1 MLENI
6 KCQVCIREKIMER
19 LNNILEEQLTE
30 SLDQIIISNP
40 RRAALA
46 QKIKIRP
53 VLLKEQ
59 LNFQVTEYKG
69 KQVFHENLEKG
80 ALIAYILDQMNS
92 FFGQME
98 LNSASKTVHVLV
110 SKKGTV
116 TIKQKVQKNEVK
128 PKELSHNRKKRY
140 ILEEGTAIPFLV
152 DLGVQTKEGKIVNSR
167 YDKFRQINRFLE
179 FIQDIVEALPKGR
192 ELTIVDFGCGKS
204 YLIFT
209 IFKNYL
215 LEQGVDENHI
225 ISIELDQRKDKKYRN
240 PDTILD
246 FIESSIVDE
255 EQYYVLLDEV
265 QLLEE
270 FEEVLNS
277 LLHIKN
283 VDVYV
288 TGSNSKF
295 LSKDVITEFRGR
307 GDEIHIYPLTFKE
320 FMQVYE
326 GDIYHGWA
334 EYVIYGGLP
343 LTVTMKTEE
352 QKVNYLT
359 KLFDETYLIDII
371 ERHHIEKSQELEDLV
386 NILASVIGS
395 LTNVPKIEAT
405 FKSVVQSNISGNTIR
420 QYIEYL
426 EDAFVINKANRYNV
440 KGRKYIGTPLK
451 YYFEDVGL
459 RNARLGFRQIEETH
473 IMENI
478 VYNELRSRGYS
489 VDVGVVEKRGVNQ
502 EGKME
507 RIYLEIDFIANLGSK
522 RYYIQSAF
530 SLPTEEKRL
539 QEKASL
545 INVNDSFKKIIL
557 VKDVMN
563 VTRDE
568 DGITTM
574 SIYDFLLK
582 ENSLEL

>member
-1 MLENI
+1 M
-6 KCQVCIREKIMER
+6 
-19 LNNILEEQLTE
+19 
-30 SLDQIIISNP
+30 S
-40 RRAALA
+40 
-46 QKIKIRP
+46 
-53 VLLKEQ
+53 
-59 LNFQVTEYKG
+59 Y
-69 KQVFHENLEKG
+69 
-80 ALIAYILDQMNS
+80 
-92 FFGQME
+92 
-98 LNSASKTVHVLV
+98 ASKIFN
-110 SKKGTV
+110 KRGAEMD
-116 TIKQKVQKNEVK
+116 IKRDKY
-128 PKELSHNRKKRY
+128 L
-140 ILEEGTAIPFLV
+140 A
-152 DLGVQTKEGKIVNSR
+152 DL
-167 YDKFRQINRFLE
+167 INRMNNGM
-179 FIQDIVEALPKGR
+179 IKVVTGIR
-192 ELTIVDFGCGKS
+192 RCGKS

-215 LEQGVDENHI
+215 KEQGIDESHI
-225 ISIELDQRKDKKYRN
+225 VTIELDQRKDKKYRD
-240 PDTILD
+240 PDVILEY
-246 FIESSIVDE
+246 IESRIIDDE
-255 EQYYVLLDEV
+255 KFYILLDEV
-265 QLLEE
+265 QLLED

-283 VDVYV
+283 LDIYV

-320 FMQVYE
+320 FMQAYDD
-326 GDIYHGWA
+326 DIYRGWA
-334 EYVIYGGLP
+334 EYVVYGGLP

-352 QKVNYLT
+352 QKINYLT
-359 KLFDETYLIDII
+359 KLFEETYLKDII
-371 ERHHIEKSQELEDLV
+371 ERHHIEKTQELEDLV
-386 NILASVIGS
+386 NVLASAIGS

-405 FKSVVQSNISGNTIR
+405 FRSVIQSNISANTIR

-459 RNARLGFRQIEETH
+459 RNARLGFRQVEETH
-473 IMENI
+473 IMENVI
-478 VYNELRSRGYS
+478 YNELRSRGYS
-489 VDVGVVEKRGVNQ
+489 VDVGVVEKRGRNE
-502 EGKME
+502 EGKEE
-507 RIYLEIDFIANLGSK
+507 RTYLETDFIANLGSK

-530 SLPTEEKRL
+530 SMPTEEKRI

-545 INVNDSFKKIIL
+545 INIGDSFKKIII
-557 VKDVMN
+557 VKDVVN

>member
-1 MLENI
+1 MDI
-6 KCQVCIREKIMER
+6 KRDKY
-19 LNNILEEQLTE
+19 
-30 SLDQIIISNP
+30 
-40 RRAALA
+40 LA
-46 QKIKIRP
+46 
-53 VLLKEQ
+53 
-59 LNFQVTEYKG
+59 
-69 KQVFHENLEKG
+69 
-80 ALIAYILDQMNS
+80 
-92 FFGQME
+92 
-98 LNSASKTVHVLV
+98 
-110 SKKGTV
+110 
-116 TIKQKVQKNEVK
+116 
-128 PKELSHNRKKRY
+128 
-140 ILEEGTAIPFLV
+140 
-152 DLGVQTKEGKIVNSR
+152 DL
-167 YDKFRQINRFLE
+167 INRMHNGM
-179 FIQDIVEALPKGR
+179 IKVVTGIR
-192 ELTIVDFGCGKS
+192 RCGKS
-204 YLIFT
+204 YMIFT

-215 LEQGVDENHI
+215 KEQGVDEAHI
-225 ISIELDQRKDKKYRN
+225 VTIELDQRKDKKYRD
-240 PDTILD
+240 PDVILEY
-246 FIESSIVDE
+246 IASRITDE
-255 EQYYVLLDEV
+255 GQYYILLDEV
-265 QLLEE
+265 QLLNE

-283 VDVYV
+283 LDVYV

-320 FMQVYE
+320 FMQAYE

-352 QKVNYLT
+352 QKINYLT
-359 KLFDETYLIDII
+359 KLFEETYLKDII

-386 NILASVIGS
+386 NVLASAIGS

-405 FKSVVQSNISGNTIR
+405 FKSVIQSNISVNTIR

-426 EDAFVINKANRYNV
+426 EDAFVINKANRYDV

-459 RNARLGFRQIEETH
+459 RNARLGFRQVEETH

-478 VYNELRSRGYS
+478 IYNELRSRGYS
-489 VDVGVVEKRGVNQ
+489 VDVGVVEKRTKNA
-502 EGKME
+502 EGKAE
-507 RIYLEIDFIANLGSK
+507 RTHLEIDFIANLGSK

-530 SLPTEEKRL
+530 SMPTEEKRI

-545 INVNDSFKKIIL
+545 INIGDSFKKIII
-557 VKDVMN
+557 VKDVVN

>member
-1 MLENI
+1 MNI
-6 KCQVCIREKIMER
+6 KRDKY
-19 LNNILEEQLTE
+19 LN
-30 SLDQIIISNP
+30 
-40 RRAALA
+40 
-46 QKIKIRP
+46 
-53 VLLKEQ
+53 
-59 LNFQVTEYKG
+59 
-69 KQVFHENLEKG
+69 
-80 ALIAYILDQMNS
+80 
-92 FFGQME
+92 
-98 LNSASKTVHVLV
+98 
-110 SKKGTV
+110 
-116 TIKQKVQKNEVK
+116 
-128 PKELSHNRKKRY
+128 
-140 ILEEGTAIPFLV
+140 
-152 DLGVQTKEGKIVNSR
+152 DL
-167 YDKFRQINRFLE
+167 INRMHNGM
-179 FIQDIVEALPKGR
+179 IKVVTGIR
-192 ELTIVDFGCGKS
+192 RCGKS

-209 IFKNYL
+209 IFKSYL
-215 LEQGVDENHI
+215 LEQGVDEKHI

-246 FIESSIVDE
+246 FIESGIVDE

-326 GDIYHGWA
+326 GDVYHGWA

-352 QKVNYLT
+352 QKINYLT
-359 KLFDETYLIDII
+359 KLFEETYLIDII
-371 ERHHIEKSQELEDLV
+371 ERHRIDKTQELEDLV
-386 NILASVIGS
+386 NILASAIGS

-405 FKSVVQSNISGNTIR
+405 FRSVVQSNISGNTIR

-489 VDVGVVEKRGVNQ
+489 VDVGVVEKRGVNS
-502 EGKME
+502 EGKTE
-507 RIYLEIDFIANLGSK
+507 RTYLEIDFVANLGSK

-530 SLPTEEKRL
+530 SMPTEEKRL

-545 INVNDSFKKIIL
+545 VNVNDSFKKIIL

>member
-1 MLENI
+1 MNI
-6 KCQVCIREKIMER
+6 KRDKY
-19 LNNILEEQLTE
+19 LN
-30 SLDQIIISNP
+30 
-40 RRAALA
+40 
-46 QKIKIRP
+46 
-53 VLLKEQ
+53 
-59 LNFQVTEYKG
+59 
-69 KQVFHENLEKG
+69 
-80 ALIAYILDQMNS
+80 
-92 FFGQME
+92 
-98 LNSASKTVHVLV
+98 
-110 SKKGTV
+110 
-116 TIKQKVQKNEVK
+116 
-128 PKELSHNRKKRY
+128 
-140 ILEEGTAIPFLV
+140 
-152 DLGVQTKEGKIVNSR
+152 DL
-167 YDKFRQINRFLE
+167 INRMHNGM
-179 FIQDIVEALPKGR
+179 IKVVTGIR
-192 ELTIVDFGCGKS
+192 RSGKS

-209 IFKNYL
+209 IFRNYL
-215 LEQGVDENHI
+215 LEQGIDENHI
-225 ISIELDQRKDKKYRN
+225 VSIELDQRKDRKYRD

-246 FIESSIVDE
+246 YIESRITDE
-255 EQYYVLLDEV
+255 EQYYILLDEV
-265 QLLEE
+265 QLLDE

-283 VDVYV
+283 ADVYV

-307 GDEIHIYPLTFKE
+307 GDEIHVYPLTFKE
-320 FMQVYE
+320 FMQVFE
-326 GDIYHGWA
+326 GDMYHGWA
-334 EYVIYGGLP
+334 EYVVYGGLP

-352 QKVNYLT
+352 QKINYLT
-359 KLFDETYLIDII
+359 RLFEETYLKDII

-386 NILASVIGS
+386 NVLASTIGS

-405 FKSVVQSNISGNTIR
+405 FKSVIQSNISANTIR

-489 VDVGVVEKRGVNQ
+489 VDVGVVEKRGLNS
-502 EGKME
+502 EGKTE
-507 RIYLEIDFIANLGSK
+507 RTYLEIDFIANLGSK

-530 SLPTEEKRL
+530 SMPTEEKRM

-545 INVNDSFKKIIL
+545 VNVNDSFKKIIL
-557 VKDVMN
+557 VKDVIN